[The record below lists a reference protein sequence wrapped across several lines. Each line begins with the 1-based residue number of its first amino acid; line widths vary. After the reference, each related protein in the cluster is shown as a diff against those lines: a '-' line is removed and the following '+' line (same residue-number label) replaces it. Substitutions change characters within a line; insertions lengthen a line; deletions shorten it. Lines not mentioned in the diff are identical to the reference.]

1 MREINAYSKR
11 RKTFHN
17 MSKIAISERFIT
29 SKFCRFLKKI
39 FYIFSK
45 SPSKGI

>member
-17 MSKIAISERFIT
+17 MSKIAISERFIM

>member
-17 MSKIAISERFIT
+17 MSKIAISERYIV
-29 SKFCRFLKKI
+29 SKFCRF
-39 FYIFSK
+39 FFF
-45 SPSKGI
+45 